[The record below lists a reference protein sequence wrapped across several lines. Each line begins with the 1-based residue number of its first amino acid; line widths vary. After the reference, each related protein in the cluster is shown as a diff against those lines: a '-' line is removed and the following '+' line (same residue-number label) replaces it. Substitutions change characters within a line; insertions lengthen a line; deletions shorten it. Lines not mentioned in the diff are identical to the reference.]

1 METKSKY
8 VHIINVFCFI
18 WFCKSVFN
26 FFCAGKV
33 INTCILIPDFR
44 SGFSV
49 SGPIS
54 GPGPIIFKKVTTN
67 IGSHYDNSTGTYCC
81 RKNGVYVFTVHILK
95 KSTDKEAKVSYVEC
109 KIEVNGVEIASAY
122 AGSKRFIQAGST
134 SVVTNLTEGDNV
146 TLVSSPQSSKLKE
159 AYFSGFFLY

>member
-26 FFCAGKV
+26 FFCERLSIHV
-33 INTCILIPDFR
+33 YLIPDFR

-54 GPGPIIFKKVTTN
+54 GPGPIILKKVTTN
-67 IGSHYDNSTGTYCC
+67 IGSHYDNSTGTYSC
-81 RKNGVYVFTVHILK
+81 RRNGVYVFTVHILK
-95 KSTDKEAKVSYVEC
+95 KSTDKEAKFHMWNV
-109 KIEVNGVEIASAY
+109 K
-122 AGSKRFIQAGST
+122 SK
-134 SVVTNLTEGDNV
+134 
-146 TLVSSPQSSKLKE
+146 
-159 AYFSGFFLY
+159 